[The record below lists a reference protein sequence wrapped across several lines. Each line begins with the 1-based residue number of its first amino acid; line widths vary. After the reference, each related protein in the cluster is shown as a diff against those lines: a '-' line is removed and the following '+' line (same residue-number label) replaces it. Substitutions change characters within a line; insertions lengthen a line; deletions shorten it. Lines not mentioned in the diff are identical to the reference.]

1 VAAVRVTFVQRGSS
15 HPQSVVYFR
24 AQAEDAG
31 IEKRPVVRAYL
42 RSYAPYITM
51 LKSASY
57 LLHDPQFSVIR
68 TDLLDGSSAI
78 LQDDSGMPYRFLKTP
93 KWKVTLYGKYSKP
106 VSDFNY
112 GYQKDLE
119 AAYTAANPPELPFS
133 YGYHWRDGH
142 FGVMLALR
150 NPGEPESAPKK

>member
-1 VAAVRVTFVQRGSS
+1 
-15 HPQSVVYFR
+15 
-24 AQAEDAG
+24 
-31 IEKRPVVRAYL
+31 
-42 RSYAPYITM
+42 
-51 LKSASY
+51 
-57 LLHDPQFSVIR
+57 
-68 TDLLDGSSAI
+68 
-78 LQDDSGMPYRFLKTP
+78 
-93 KWKVTLYGKYSKP
+93 